1 MQKKRTAA
9 ETSRE
14 NFLPDS
20 ADFLA
25 AFTENAP
32 IMTAVFDAETF
43 QPVYINRA
51 FEKTCG
57 YSLNDIETMK
67 EGFLKT
73 AVHPSDLNA
82 VLEFIEKILADSSET
97 VYEVIFKLSAN
108 NNKLLSLKCSGKTLK
123 RSVDGKVLQIISFLE
138 NKTNDNEQSELDR
151 FRLGAIVES
160 SNDAIISKDFDG
172 KILSWNKSAERIFGF
187 TAEEVIGQNI
197 TIVFPIER
205 LAEEGDIMEK
215 VRAGIAVNHYET
227 IRTTKDGRY
236 IPVSLTV
243 SPIRNASGEIIGVSK
258 IVRDIS
264 DRKDAEEAVY
274 ENQKRLTLIS
284 DSIPARIAYVDLQ
297 HRFQFVNREFLNWYG
312 LSENEVIGKKVPD
325 IFGEESYKILLPK
338 IKAVLAGEEQ
348 NFERTVHYNEQGER
362 VIRTNYIPDFDRNG
376 NVRGYYALVQDI
388 SENKIAE
395 YALRESEERY
405 RVFIEQSSEGIWRF
419 ELDEPFSIELDT
431 EKQVDLIFEKG
442 YLAECNNAM
451 AQQYGYANSLE
462 MLGKRLNEF
471 LDSANA
477 NNREYVRNFVESDYH
492 LMNQESTELDT
503 KGNEIYFS
511 NNMVGIV
518 EDGKLVRAWG
528 TQRDITATKQAQQ
541 AYQESEEQ
549 LRQSTKIE
557 AIGRLAGGIA
567 HDFNNFLAVIML
579 HVDMLNLQLPP
590 ESPLRFRISEIKSV
604 TNNAAEM
611 VRQLLAFGRKTT
623 LQPHPVVLNQVVKE
637 FVKILRPIVGEDIEI
652 HLNLD
657 SELGVC
663 FVDPNQILQVLMN
676 LAVNARDAMP
686 SGGGLEIKTVNRIL
700 DKNTPRHKAQPIGSY
715 VELCVTDNGV
725 GMEAQIQK
733 RIFEPF
739 FTTKESGKG
748 TGLGLATV
756 YGIVKQ
762 SNGFI
767 WVESEIGKGTSFKVQ
782 FPRIDQP
789 ATVVKKETPEAI
801 LRGNET
807 ILLVEDEEKIRRAA
821 VEVLVVLG
829 YQVLEAKHGV
839 EAVEIASNY
848 NKPIHLLL
856 TDVVMPRMNGRDL
869 SVKIKEIHPE
879 TAILFMS
886 GYDDEII
893 ARHGILEEDVRF
905 ISKPFSPGTLALKV
919 RESLEN

>member
-32 IMTAVFDAETF
+32 VVTAIFDAETF
-43 QPVYINRA
+43 EPVYINRA
-51 FEKTCG
+51 FENFCG
-57 YSLNDIETMK
+57 YNLNDIRTMN

-73 AVHPSDLNA
+73 AVQSADLPV
-82 VLEFIEKILADSSET
+82 VLKFFEKILADDKDS
-97 VYEVIFKLSAN
+97 VHEVSFRFVAKN
-108 NNKLLSLKCSGKTLK
+108 GVSLNVKCGGKTLE
-123 RSVDGKVLQIISFLE
+123 RNAEGKVLQIISFIE
-138 NKTNDNEQSELDR
+138 NNKISSEQSEIDR
-151 FRLGAIVES
+151 FMLGAIVES

-187 TAEEVIGQNI
+187 TKEEVIGQNI

-205 LAEEGDIMEK
+205 LAEEVEIMEK
-215 VRAGIAVNHYET
+215 VRAGIAVNRYET
-227 IRTTKDGRY
+227 VRTTKDGRY
-236 IPVSLTV
+236 VPVSLTV
-243 SPIRNASGEIIGVSK
+243 SPIRNADGEIIGVSK

-264 DRKDAEEAVY
+264 DRKKSEEAVY
-274 ENQKRLTLIS
+274 ENQKRLTMIS
-284 DSIPARIAYVDLQ
+284 DSIPARIAYIDSD
-297 HRFQFVNREFLNWYG
+297 HRFQFVNREFLNWHRV
-312 LSENEVIGKKVPD
+312 SEREVIGKTVPE
-325 IFGEESYKILLPK
+325 IFGEESYRILLPK
-338 IKAVLAGEEQ
+338 INAVLAGEEQ
-348 NFERTVHYNEQGER
+348 NFERSVKYQEQGER

-376 NVRGYYALVQDI
+376 NIRGYYAFVQDI

-395 YALRESEERY
+395 NALRESEERY

-419 ELDEPFSIELDT
+419 EVDEPFSIGLDT
-431 EKQVDLIFEKG
+431 EKQIDLIFQNG

-451 AQQYGYANSLE
+451 AQQYGFANSQE
-462 MLGKRLNEF
+462 MLGKRLYEF
-471 LDSANA
+471 LDSAKA
-477 NNREYVRNFVESDYH
+477 SNREYVKNFIESDYH
-492 LMNQESTELDT
+492 LINQESAEIDA

-528 TQRDITATKQAQQ
+528 TQRNITATKQAQQ

-590 ESPLRFRISEIKSV
+590 DSPLRFRISEIKSV

-663 FVDPNQILQVLMN
+663 FVDPNQMLQVLMN

-686 SGGGLEIKTVNRIL
+686 SGGFLEIKTVNRKL
-700 DKNTPRHKAQPIGSY
+700 EKNTPRHKAQPSGSY
-715 VELCVTDNGV
+715 VELCVTDNGI
-725 GMEAQIQK
+725 GMEAQVQK
-733 RIFEPF
+733 RVFEPF

-767 WVESEIGKGTSFKVQ
+767 WVESESGKGTSFKVQ

-789 ATVVKKETPEAI
+789 ATVVKKETPEVI

-807 ILLVEDEEKIRRAA
+807 VLLVEDEEKIRRAA

-829 YQVLEAKHGV
+829 YQVLEAKHGE
-839 EAVEIASNY
+839 EAVELAANY
-848 NKPIHLLL
+848 DKPIHLLL